1 MKIYNKCKFL
11 MFISIFFH
19 AHCYIVDGSM
29 ISNCN
34 KLYIQYVQ
42 YTANGIQSLMFD
54 VIFHFKFINV

>member
-1 MKIYNKCKFL
+1 